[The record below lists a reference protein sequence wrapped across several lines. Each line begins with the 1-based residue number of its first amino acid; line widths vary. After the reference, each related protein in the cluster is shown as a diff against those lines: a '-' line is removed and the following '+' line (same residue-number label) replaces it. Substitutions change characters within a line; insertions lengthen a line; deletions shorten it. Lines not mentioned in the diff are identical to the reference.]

1 MLFFHIIPD
10 FLKYHHNAAQC
21 GTMRHN
27 AAQCGTMQLFF
38 VFRGLAFLGK
48 SGNVTSS
55 DIACKSIIFI
65 VDVVQAFLNSFL
77 GLSDLL
83 HRSAQIP
90 IQGSSRKRDYQHPG
104 NAPHRRRCPH
114 NTRHVH
120 REGQY
125 GLKEVGVLIS
135 FRIDVYLRTST
146 SRVRAVIRTGHPTYR
161 PWS

>member
-1 MLFFHIIPD
+1 
-10 FLKYHHNAAQC
+10 
-21 GTMRHN
+21 MRHN
-27 AAQCGTMQLFF
+27 AAQCGTRRLFF

-65 VDVVQAFLNSFL
+65 VDVVQTLLDSFL
-77 GLSDLL
+77 GLSDFS
-83 HRSAQIP
+83 HRTAQIP
-90 IQGSSRKRDYQHPG
+90 VQSSRRKRDYQHPG

-114 NTRHVH
+114 HTGHVH

-146 SRVRAVIRTGHPTYR
+146 SRVRAVVRTSYSTYH